1 MVSQMGSLIN
11 ESEDFLTNLIEDWKK
26 DELH

>member
-1 MVSQMGSLIN
+1 MGSLIN
-11 ESEDFLTNLIEDWKK
+11 ESEDFLNNLIEDWKK